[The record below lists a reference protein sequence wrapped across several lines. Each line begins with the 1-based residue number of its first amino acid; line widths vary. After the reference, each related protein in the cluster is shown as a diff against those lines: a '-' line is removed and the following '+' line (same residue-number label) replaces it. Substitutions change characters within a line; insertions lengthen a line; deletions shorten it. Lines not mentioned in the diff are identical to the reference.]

1 MCARIRPVPSA
12 AGWAPA
18 TSAPMAI
25 RVEAR
30 GGHATVPR
38 AGAPCWRPTARSAM
52 AHGWP
57 WSASCGSWQAW
68 LRADTKLRFTN

>member
-1 MCARIRPVPSA
+1 MFARLRPVPSA

>member
-1 MCARIRPVPSA
+1 MFARIRPVPSA

-38 AGAPCWRPTARSAM
+38 AGAPCWRPMARSAM
-52 AHGWP
+52 GTRVAVERIVWVLAGL
-57 WSASCGSWQAW
+57 AEG
-68 LRADTKLRFTN
+68 

>member
-1 MCARIRPVPSA
+1 MFARIRPVPSA

-38 AGAPCWRPTARSAM
+38 AGALET
-52 AHGWP
+52 HGTLCHGTRVAVERIVWVL
-57 WSASCGSWQAW
+57 ACLAEG
-68 LRADTKLRFTN
+68 